1 MEINS
6 IEPSYE
12 IMLIMLSTK
21 FFSRTSLNVVEIKH
35 ESTDKGDW
43 GGMSSQY

>member
-12 IMLIMLSTK
+12 IMLSTK
-21 FFSRTSLNVVEIKH
+21 FLSRTSLNVVEIKH